1 MAEPSPSTAA
11 RLRAA
16 LRNSPSGDA
25 PDGLYD
31 VLRNERFVNLGQDH
45 SRDEARMVSL
55 HEGFH
60 AFLNSSTT
68 FGNSMMFAGALAEIG
83 EPGFSELVERM
94 IGDALET
101 HETYATV
108 AGVVALAEDGID
120 DELLAAYP
128 DYQDFLQAFIDAFGQ
143 DRPTLAAIA
152 LTSCARVAMQTA
164 IYGEL
169 LTVPCPEWP
178 SVTWSS
184 KQSPDW
190 RFKQLLKRGPAAAAL
205 AAMDSILVDLGEP
218 LQQLLD
224 PALSSTQAKLLL
236 SQAPIKAVELLNEA
250 SYAAFAQALGAAGV
264 PEPHY
269 EEQRKGLLDVIG
281 RVQAHA
287 GDRLNMTFAVPESLE
302 DDLAAVMANY
312 RHERLVLREQPDAA
326 RFLEVR
332 NHGPKIVEAFI
343 GNNQGKPYLQF
354 VAMPKA
360 KAAVLYGPKEGW
372 DEAEAFPGDV
382 LTGFR
387 RRYAPV
393 DGPPIVQFLLVP
405 LPQLVEI
412 IECVAPGASLVP
424 ILSGAAVGAPT
435 WFDEW
440 ARLGALKA
448 PRWLVEVDTDPFE
461 LVDMLGASAA
471 ALHMSFAR
479 LRADA
484 SSEAS
489 LIEVLCLVSEAQPN
503 QAYLLPCSAP
513 SREAVAAYAQLKG
526 FPVDVSPAFLGEW
539 RDLLGPA
546 FSHLIREEGRFGN
559 RFWECAD
566 ADRSDPDA
574 G

>member
-1 MAEPSPSTAA
+1 MAEPSPSAAA

-128 DYQDFLQAFIDAFGQ
+128 DYQDFLQAFIDAFGR

-164 IYGEL
+164 IYEEL
-169 LTVPCPEWP
+169 LTTPCADWP

-190 RFKQLLKRGPAAAAL
+190 RFKQLLKRGSAAVAL
-205 AAMDSILVDLGEP
+205 AAMDSVLVDLGEP

-224 PALSSTQAKLLL
+224 PGLSSTQAKLLL
-236 SQAPIKAVELLNEA
+236 SRAPIRAVELLNEA
-250 SYAAFAQALGAAGV
+250 SYAAFAQALGASGV

-312 RHERLVLREQPDAA
+312 RHERLVLREQPYAA

-343 GNNQGKPYLQF
+343 GNNQGEPYLQF

-360 KAAVLYGPKEGW
+360 KAAALYGPKEGW

-387 RRYAPV
+387 RRYAPA
-393 DGPPIVQFLLVP
+393 DGPPIVQFVLVP

-412 IECVAPGASLVP
+412 IERAAPGASLVP
-424 ILSGAAVGAPT
+424 ILSGAAFDTPT

-440 ARLGALKA
+440 ARHGASKA

-461 LVDMLGASAA
+461 LVDMLGASAT

-489 LIEVLCLVSEAQPN
+489 LIEVLCLVSEARPN

-526 FPVDVSPAFLGEW
+526 FSVDVSPAFLGEW

-559 RFWECAD
+559 RFWEHTESGA
-566 ADRSDPDA
+566 SDPVA